1 MEQKQADSKL
11 LLIELRR
18 FKLGD
23 FFITPGARDAVP
35 IEEIETLLQRHAA
48 CDWGD
53 CCEEDWDSNLTA
65 IYEGT
70 RIFSVYTTNDGEKV
84 WIITEADRS
93 STTML
98 LPMEY

>member
-1 MEQKQADSKL
+1 MEEKQSGSKL

-18 FKLGD
+18 FKLGN
-23 FFITPGARDAVP
+23 FYITPGAQEVVP

-65 IYEGT
+65 LCEGT
-70 RIFSVYTTNDGEKV
+70 RIFSVYTTNKGEKV